1 MSKILLTVAALSI
14 LSVSKLEEELK
25 LGYPKDILVELMEME
40 NAKTEPRKTA
50 IEILNTY
57 LDSIE
62 AEEKA
67 KLEAL
72 EAEEKAKL
80 EALEAEEKAKLE
92 AIEEKISYIVAKGKS
107 VTTLAGIKSDGDK
120 VEEKHFKTKEVF
132 DNLVA
137 KNFIDEVK

>member
-80 EALEAEEKAKLE
+80 EA
-92 AIEEKISYIVAKGKS
+92 IEEKISYIVAKGKS